1 MVMALQLLNE
11 MQSQLSDGD
20 AILRVKKMKYE
31 IMKKLKDG
39 YEKLIGFE
47 TSSKG
52 YEWFGKAPGHE
63 ALSAYGLAQ
72 FNDMQK
78 VVKFVDGK
86 VLNRNKDWLIGRRD
100 PKNPG
105 HFQLNQKALDTF
117 GRASQDITDAYI
129 VWVLTEDGKFAY
141 DDL

>member
-1 MVMALQLLNE
+1 

-105 HFQLNQKALDTF
+105 HF
-117 GRASQDITDAYI
+117 
-129 VWVLTEDGKFAY
+129 
-141 DDL
+141 